1 MSTYRVFVGGVGS
14 VYEGPSYELAGAVYR
29 AWVRLVKDAKN
40 YQPALKED
48 ANVVMFQDE
57 EVKHEFNRKD

>member
-1 MSTYRVFVGGVGS
+1 MIYRVSISAIGT
-14 VYEGPSYELAGAVYR
+14 VYEGPSYERAGNLYR

-40 YQPALKED
+40 YQPAIQED
-48 ANVVMFQDE
+48 ANVVLFQDE